1 MPKRRQGQDE
11 EGSPIVG
18 RVDEDDNR
26 KPAAKPKQAPP
37 TSATA
42 LSCSMPPTAQDAT
55 TRSDSRNADN
65 NNNNSPLNNNDNR
78 VTPHMER
85 LLRLI
90 SQGTTSSA
98 QMAAGQ
104 LTQLTRQSSAIVLW
118 QVLGRLQAMLIDMD
132 SWKARQNAALA
143 MEGVAAN
150 LPVADQVAFFRH
162 DHHHAD
168 DSNGGE
174 SDQKDT
180 EDEGPIAA
188 NTTTLR
194 MADISVSTVLQQG
207 QELYAAAPSKYIQQ
221 QHQVH
226 EMALEQLDQDAA
238 DFVQERIQKQRQIL
252 AQRLGLATVSE
263 ALRAQGKSTSD
274 LQDLVSND
282 DIVASYQHNDSA
294 TRKRPRVDKKEQ
306 EVGIQH
312 ILVQEMKKVSRE
324 ESLVNTNCA

>member
-1 MPKRRQGQDE
+1 
-11 EGSPIVG
+11 
-18 RVDEDDNR
+18 
-26 KPAAKPKQAPP
+26 
-37 TSATA
+37 
-42 LSCSMPPTAQDAT
+42 MPPPPQDAT
-55 TRSDSRNADN
+55 TRSDKSNVNNN
-65 NNNNSPLNNNDNR
+65 NNNNSHLNNNNDR

-104 LTQLTRQSSAIVLW
+104 LMQLTRQSSAIVLW

-150 LPVADQVAFFRH
+150 LPVADQVAFFRR
-162 DHHHAD
+162 DHHHAASD
-168 DSNGGE
+168 GGDG
-174 SDQKDT
+174 DQKDK
-180 EDEGPIAA
+180 EDDCPIAA
-188 NTTTLR
+188 NTITLR
-194 MADISVSTVLQQG
+194 MADISVSTILHQG

-221 QHQVH
+221 QNQIH

-263 ALRAQGKSTSD
+263 ALSAQGKNTSG

-282 DIVASYQHNDSA
+282 DIVASYQHNDGP

-312 ILVQEMKKVSRE
+312 ILVQEMKKVSWE
-324 ESLVNTNCA
+324 ESLVNTNCGLSKTLLTEGLPRLVGCAGVDFGVAQRPATFASQ